1 MAGQRLG
8 QNFLA
13 SAAWRARIAKLLSAH
28 PAERWLEIGPGH
40 GEMTEHLAQHAARAV
55 AIELDP
61 KLAPQLRA
69 RAAAWPNVE
78 VVEADILKS
87 PLDTIFADSS
97 PWHVYGNLPYYI
109 TSPILHLLFAF
120 ADRIS
125 SAHVVMQ
132 LEVAERVVS
141 KPSRRDYGY
150 LSVAS
155 QLFSQPKILL
165 KIPPG
170 AFRPRPKVSS
180 ALVEMKFPG
189 PSAEMN
195 FVRNSREPIAQKFLS
210 FIHQCFAQKRKTLAN
225 NLKNYFAASD
235 SPLGDIPDLLSS
247 ALIPVGARAE
257 ELTLAQFVALYR
269 AVAATEDR
277 SQRS

>member
-1 MAGQRLG
+1 
-8 QNFLA
+8 
-13 SAAWRARIAKLLSAH
+13 
-28 PAERWLEIGPGH
+28 
-40 GEMTEHLAQHAARAV
+40 
-55 AIELDP
+55 
-61 KLAPQLRA
+61 
-69 RAAAWPNVE
+69 
-78 VVEADILKS
+78 
-87 PLDTIFADSS
+87 
-97 PWHVYGNLPYYI
+97 
-109 TSPILHLLFAF
+109 
-120 ADRIS
+120 
-125 SAHVVMQ
+125 
-132 LEVAERVVS
+132 
-141 KPSRRDYGY
+141 
-150 LSVAS
+150 
-155 QLFSQPKILL
+155 LFSQPKILL

-269 AVAATEDR
+269 AAAATEDSPSR
-277 SQRS
+277 A